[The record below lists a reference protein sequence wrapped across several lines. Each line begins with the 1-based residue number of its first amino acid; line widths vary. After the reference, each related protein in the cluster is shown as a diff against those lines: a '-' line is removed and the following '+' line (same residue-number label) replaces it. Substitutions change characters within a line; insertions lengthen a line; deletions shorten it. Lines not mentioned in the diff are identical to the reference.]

1 MQHYP
6 INISST
12 KQLYSVF
19 ESFVNDLDI
28 LCMLIHLIHNFEV
41 LAKIGF
47 ERFLHSKQLT
57 HLREAIIDFG
67 SHQQ

>member
-12 KQLYSVF
+12 KQLYNYIRII
-19 ESFVNDLDI
+19 VNDLYI
-28 LCMLIHLIHNFEV
+28 LCMLIHLIHNFEL